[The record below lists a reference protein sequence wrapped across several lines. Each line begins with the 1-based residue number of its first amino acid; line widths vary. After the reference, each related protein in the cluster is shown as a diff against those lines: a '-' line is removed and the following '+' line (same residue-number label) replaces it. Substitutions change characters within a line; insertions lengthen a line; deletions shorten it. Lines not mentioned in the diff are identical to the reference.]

1 MAKKLIVRTEFTA
14 VDGMTSVVRKMTA
27 GVRTFGKT
35 AVASFAKV
43 ERGARRL
50 AATSQGLSN
59 KLFNLRNAAGVLA
72 AGFAIKKTLDMSTAV
87 AKVGDEAAKTS
98 RLMGLSAETLQEFR
112 FAADRQGVSAEMLDK
127 SFIALQKRVGELKLG
142 TGSLFAFLN
151 KTGNQ
156 ALIKQLKSAKSTE
169 EAFSILQKT
178 ISSIKDPTQRAA
190 FASAAFSRS
199 GIEMLKVIDAGS
211 EGITK
216 LREDARKYGGVVSNE
231 AALASE
237 EFIDAQT
244 NMNFAIKGLTNTL
257 GVALMPKVKEITERI
272 TNWIGENKDLVK
284 VKVAAFAERV
294 GKTIDFVVRN
304 ADKLITGLKI
314 LIGLFVGLKA
324 VTIASKVAMIAM
336 QAATISYN
344 VATKTFGVITKVATA
359 IQWAWNAAMLAN
371 PIVWIVAGIALLIAA
386 IAALII
392 WWEDIIKWV
401 KESDNVFAKLIRFA
415 ITPLVIAFKIAGA
428 VISWISDKISELIE
442 WVKTSD
448 SGFAKF
454 LRGAISAAIRSFQ
467 IIGDIISWV
476 SEKFSELVD
485 WVSTSDS
492 GFAKFIRG
500 AIEPLIKGFEMI
512 GQLIDDIFG
521 TTDAELSLQQRG
533 INPATL
539 TNEQLGIS
547 GNVPEAEANKIRT
560 QQIEK
565 MSTNNAK
572 VDIDI
577 NDKSGLA
584 DVTKSKGANINL
596 SKTLSWQSM

>member
-1 MAKKLIVRTEFTA
+1 MAKKLIVKTEFTA
-14 VDGMTSVVRKMTA
+14 VDGMTSVVKKMTA
-27 GVRTFGKT
+27 GVRAFGKT

-43 ERGARRL
+43 ERGARKL

-151 KTGNQ
+151 KTGNT
-156 ALIKQLKSAKSTE
+156 ALIKQLKGAKSTE

-178 ISSIKDPTQRAA
+178 IAGIKDPTQKAA

-211 EGITK
+211 EGLTK

-231 AALASE
+231 AAMASE

-257 GVALMPKVKEITERI
+257 GIALMPKVKEITERI

-284 VKVAAFAERV
+284 VKVAAFADKI

-304 ADKLITGLKI
+304 ADKLIIGLKI

-324 VTIASKVAMIAM
+324 VTIASKVAMVSM
-336 QAATISYN
+336 QAATIAYN
-344 VATKTFGVITKVATA
+344 VATKTFSTITKVATA
-359 IQWAWNAAMLAN
+359 VQWAWNAAMLAN
-371 PIVWIVAGIALLIAA
+371 PIVLIVVAVIALIAA

-401 KESDNVFAKLIRFA
+401 KESDNVFAKLIRLA
-415 ITPLVIAFKIAGA
+415 LTPLMLTIKVIGI
-428 VISWISDKISELIE
+428 VISWL
-442 WVKTSD
+442 V
-448 SGFAKF
+448 
-454 LRGAISAAIRSFQ
+454 
-467 IIGDIISWV
+467 
-476 SEKFSELVD
+476 EKFKQLIK
-485 WVSTSDS
+485 WVQTSDS

-500 AIEPLIKGFEMI
+500 SLQFISDLFTTIGNIIDWLVDKWRQMVDWVANSDSGFAKFIRGALEPLIKGFQLL
-512 GQLIDDIFG
+512 GDLIDGIFG
-521 TTDAELSLQQRG
+521 TDDANLTLEQKG

-547 GNVPEAEANKIRT
+547 SSVPEAEANKIRT

-565 MSTNNAK
+565 LTTNNAK

-584 DVTKSKGANINL
+584 DITKNAGANINL
-596 SKTLSWQSM
+596 TKTLGWQ